1 MLHSAE
7 ISSQSLISNVTE
19 DKSRSLTDSILFR
32 SSIEGSEM
40 NRSVSN
46 WYNHPDY
53 KTGDEAVILHQ
64 GDIAVLKLDRPVPFT
79 KYSTPAC
86 LPPNSVPLDESTMSS
101 RQCYATGKM
110 KYHTINDQSTLIFPA
125 LYFADFFLHP

>member
-1 MLHSAE
+1 
-7 ISSQSLISNVTE
+7 
-19 DKSRSLTDSILFR
+19 
-32 SSIEGSEM
+32 M

-101 RQCYATGKM
+101 RQCYTTGKM
-110 KYHTINDQSTLIFPA
+110 KYHTIDVQSKLTFAA
-125 LYFADFFLHP
+125 LYFADFACIRKN